1 MPTATID
8 RTRSASMLSTPT
20 ASCSQELNWATK
32 STGPLFNA
40 ESPLPGEGRILSL
53 SDLSHDSEGKQI
65 AKGFL
70 QYVKIMAVLKEVR
83 DHSRLNRSTPL
94 ISAGIVTAPDGG
106 KLYNNK
112 REDMVSLS
120 ATMTFL
126 RAQMPGCS
134 CGWLWNPHLSFE
146 RSSRRSC
153 GLRREELC
161 GLKAWILLRVARAAI
176 AAIPCPYCRP

>member
-1 MPTATID
+1 M
-8 RTRSASMLSTPT
+8 
-20 ASCSQELNWATK
+20 
-32 STGPLFNA
+32 
-40 ESPLPGEGRILSL
+40 PGEGRILSL

-83 DHSRLNRSTPL
+83 DHSRLNRSTPV
-94 ISAGIVTAPDGG
+94 ISAGMVTAPDRG

-112 REDMVSLS
+112 REDMVSLL

-126 RAQMPGCS
+126 RANGLDALVD
-134 CGWLWNPHLSFE
+134 GYGIHTLSFE

-153 GLRREELC
+153 AC
-161 GLKAWILLRVARAAI
+161 GETN
-176 AAIPCPYCRP
+176 